1 MYMRIEIRIMATHKG
16 EEYEKEYTYITEY
29 IYVYISLDLPAIY
42 QKPIQQCKLT
52 ILLSILN
59 LPGFILEVCNIL
71 VSFLA

>member
-29 IYVYISLDLPAIY
+29 IYVYTSLDIPAIY
-42 QKPIQQCKLT
+42 QKPIQQYKLT
-52 ILLSILN
+52 ILLSLLN
-59 LPGFILEVCNIL
+59 LPGFILEVHNIL